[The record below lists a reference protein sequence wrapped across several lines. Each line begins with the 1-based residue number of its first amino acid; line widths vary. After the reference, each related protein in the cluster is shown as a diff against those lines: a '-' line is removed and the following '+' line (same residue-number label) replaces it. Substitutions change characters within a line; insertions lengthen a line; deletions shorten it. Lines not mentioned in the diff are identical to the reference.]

1 MSAAGIAARLED
13 IRTLAPATT
22 PDEYDTNFLVRSQ
35 YLARGIELSRVITYM
50 NRTWPSGSYDYSVDR
65 DWVIVTLN
73 TDHPEVQYSA
83 AEADMSKVCV
93 S

>member
-22 PDEYDTNFLVRSQ
+22 SDEYDTSFLVRSQ

-83 AEADMSKVCV
+83 AEADMSKVCA
-93 S
+93 